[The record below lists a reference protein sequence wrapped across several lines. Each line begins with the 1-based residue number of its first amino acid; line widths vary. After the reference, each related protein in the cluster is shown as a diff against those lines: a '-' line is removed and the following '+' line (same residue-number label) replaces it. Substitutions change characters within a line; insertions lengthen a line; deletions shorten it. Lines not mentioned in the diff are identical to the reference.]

1 MEFAFSAKSIYCT
14 PTETTE
20 SVAAGGETVVEPDN
34 PKKIHFEYPS
44 LELPP
49 LQRLPRRLADKS
61 KIKVGNS
68 RKLQEES
75 SMTHTNEIE
84 RTE

>member
-1 MEFAFSAKSIYCT
+1 MEFVFSAKSIYCT
-14 PTETTE
+14 PTEIPDTL
-20 SVAAGGETVVEPDN
+20 VAGAEVAVDQDN

-49 LQRLPRRLADKS
+49 LQRLPRRLADKN
-61 KIKVGNS
+61 KIKVGNI